1 MDLWTEIQAADAA
14 FLQPVLVAEA
24 LNTLYGLLSTADQDI
39 YTDAPECRVSV
50 SQIQDTIQQG
60 YDLLQRIYTTLEA
73 AKQAKPLSP
82 EQTRA
87 KGWRMLQEGEE
98 AFAVM
103 SMVEERA
110 YFDGYEWPITIE
122 EYIYWIE
129 DEARIEAENPEEDDG
144 EQESYIRA
152 LRGLAGELREMGF
165 APLKAVK
172 KKGEKEEIVGKSVR

>member
-14 FLQPVLVAEA
+14 LLQPVLVAEA

-73 AKQAKPLSP
+73 CQAGEISFSLSKPA
-82 EQTRA
+82 A

-129 DEARIEAENPEEDDG
+129 DEARN
-144 EQESYIRA
+144 
-152 LRGLAGELREMGF
+152 RGRKSGRRRRRTGELYPGT
-165 APLKAVK
+165 
-172 KKGEKEEIVGKSVR
+172 EKSGWRAA